1 MSLRPPPSRY
11 RPMCAVTLTVFFTVV
26 FITLSSAAAPP
37 TARTGIRQQFV
48 DFGAQIIDGQIRRP
62 QDTLIQGRETPT
74 FGPMLQWK
82 RRSFLPQLRLDGAS
96 LR

>member
-1 MSLRPPPSRY
+1 MSLRPLLSRHTRPS
-11 RPMCAVTLTVFFTVV
+11 AAALTALFTV
-26 FITLSSAAAPP
+26 LCMAAGSAAAPP

-62 QDTLIQGRETPT
+62 QNTWIQDRKTAK
-74 FGPMLQWK
+74 FGPMLTWK